1 MTEQSDRGKET
12 LIRLEQ
18 ALERLI
24 DGKPLK
30 TKPDGRIS
38 LKRINDEAG
47 LSSGGIYY
55 YSSFVE
61 KANSIIETAK
71 RKVVYGKRDQHKQSE
86 QKLREQRDK
95 EKQRKERYKAQR
107 DQIKA
112 FSDQVVAHNAQLEFT
127 LYEALEKVSL
137 LEQQLAIYKVSPIT
151 TGKKV

>member
-1 MTEQSDRGKET
+1 MTEQSDRGRET

-18 ALERLI
+18 ALDRLI
-24 DGKPLK
+24 EGKPLN

-55 YSSFVE
+55 YSEFVE
-61 KANSIIETAK
+61 IANQRI
-71 RKVVYGKRDQHKQSE
+71 QLLKQSLAVGKSE
-86 QKLREQRDK
+86 KSKQAESKLRE
-95 EKQRKERYKAQR
+95 QR

-127 LYEALEKVSL
+127 LFEALEKVSL
-137 LEQQLAIYKVSPIT
+137 LEQQLEIYKVSPIT
-151 TGKKV
+151 GKKV